1 MGNHS
6 LRKQT
11 YPYQR
16 SWGFPVR
23 DLCCLQPWQV
33 ERLILLFPP
42 VLSSPLL
49 CQSLPVFSFF
59 DSFSCLSVSSFFLLP
74 SFFPLLCSLSLS
86 VCLPFFS
93 KGDAAQRRSGLAAD
107 SGSPHVYGSG
117 KRQSHFLLFCLKLA
131 TGVAYLSRTEILEVV
146 REGVSV
152 IVSSPIIS
160 FMLINV

>member
-86 VCLPFFS
+86 VRLPFFFQGRRS
-93 KGDAAQRRSGLAAD
+93 SEALRTGSRLWQSSCLWKRKTTVTFPAFLLEISNRSGLSVQD
-107 SGSPHVYGSG
+107 RDPGGG
-117 KRQSHFLLFCLKLA
+117 KGGCLRNRFLSHHFLY
-131 TGVAYLSRTEILEVV
+131 VD
-146 REGVSV
+146 
-152 IVSSPIIS
+152 
-160 FMLINV
+160 